1 MLHPPE
7 VDLLNTTWVANKD
20 DISPIPPERSRRHIR
35 GVIEYCVATAL
46 FSGLGVLAAGVLMFF
61 FGLMVFI
68 WAEQPLLVSIIGTIP
83 VALLAPLVGC
93 FFIPHEKRRED
104 IIDMLARKK
113 GSW

>member
-1 MLHPPE
+1 M
-7 VDLLNTTWVANKD
+7 
-20 DISPIPPERSRRHIR
+20 
-35 GVIEYCVATAL
+35 ATAL

-93 FFIPHEKRRED
+93 FFIPHEERREG